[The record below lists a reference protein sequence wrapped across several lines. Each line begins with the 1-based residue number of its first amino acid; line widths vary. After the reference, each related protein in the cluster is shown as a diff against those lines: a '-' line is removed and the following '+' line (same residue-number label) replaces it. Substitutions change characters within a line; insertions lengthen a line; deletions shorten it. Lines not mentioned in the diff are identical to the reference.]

1 MLLTNYQKNL
11 NVEDKMSKDK
21 NFLTKAEWEEIEEA
35 TKIKPKKNYTIW
47 VFALF
52 FVSTLILIGVDT

>member
-1 MLLTNYQKNL
+1 MNL

-21 NFLTKAEWEEIEEA
+21 NFLTKADWEEIEEA

-47 VFALF
+47 FFALF
-52 FVSTLILIGVDT
+52 LVSTLILIGVDT